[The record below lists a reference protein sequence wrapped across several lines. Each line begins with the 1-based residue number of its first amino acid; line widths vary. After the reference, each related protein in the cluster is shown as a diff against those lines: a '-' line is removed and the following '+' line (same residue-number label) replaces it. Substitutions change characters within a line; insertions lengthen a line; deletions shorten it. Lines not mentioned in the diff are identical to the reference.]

1 MVFLIL
7 NRIGT
12 AFSMQFQVFIVGLV
26 WGCAGMLLDAT
37 ETVGLVQPNL
47 QFTHLSPGQALTPG
61 SVNAML
67 QDRQGML
74 WIGTET
80 GLSGF
85 DGYETITFQHNPN
98 NGTSLGGGSV
108 TALAEEPG
116 GRLWVGTRQGF
127 LERLDVE
134 KRVFEHVVLKVKDSG
149 ETVDRIGAIQALLM
163 VDSRWLWIGAANGLF
178 RVDLRLMETERF
190 DDIKG
195 GISAIVESP
204 DERVWIA
211 TEEGKLHVC
220 CSKKGEETPKAIW
233 AAPSDVRSLAF
244 DKWGVLWVVTSR
256 DGLLTLQPEGEGIR
270 EASDDSRMGRAIM
283 EPTAVVPD
291 SLGSVW
297 LGSSEG
303 LHRYEPESG
312 AWSRYSHDPFDTG
325 SVMGNRVTCVYMDK
339 RRVLWLG
346 FSSGGVS
353 RFGLDRTWFDRM
365 TIGSGRRDGLSHRN
379 VTAALADRHGQI
391 WFGTSEGLDRWD
403 PVKGTIGNRFIAELN
418 SDERLIVDVSAL
430 FEDSKGRLWVG
441 KRGGGAVLLDIS
453 VLGNEKIL
461 AEACVGTREFS
472 RYTITD
478 FIENTDGMVWA
489 STDGGGI
496 FSYDEGG
503 TGFLPVPIGE
513 LGEMGNLVIN
523 DLCRDSR
530 GEIWVATSGD
540 GLLKYDAAN
549 RVHAQQTLLPGG
561 SVSTLFEDSDG
572 MLWAG
577 FYGRGLSRINL
588 QTGEALTLSTRNS
601 ELPDDSVNSIAQDRS
616 GRLWIATESG
626 LARFDRA
633 TMEFRTFDRHDGLQ
647 GDRFNLRA
655 ACSTREG
662 LVLFGGANGLSAIN
676 PNQIPDPREVQI
688 PVLTALELFGEQVDP
703 SPDGILKKPLS
714 LTNLIQLPYSKNSQ
728 IGFRFATVNLAA
740 PEKSQFR
747 FRMDGVDADW
757 QKADERRRA
766 SYAGLQPGLYTFEVQ
781 ASIDGT
787 NWNAGNAKVEV
798 KIRPQW
804 YSLWYTRVA
813 FVVIATLLIAYWVV
827 LRFRAREEKLRRQQE
842 QLQVRYSRAE
852 AALARQLQHAM
863 LLEQTGLALGS
874 KEGAGNLLG
883 TALRNLG
890 EAFGVG
896 RSSVHAGTEGAEDSE
911 AAGFHRVAE
920 HREGDP
926 AVDPDPHRR
935 VENERFIRKL
945 VRSERAL
952 AISDID
958 GRPDLFPSTVA
969 AGPDEVRAVLAVRT
983 SYLGHTNGFII
994 LQHIGSGREWQSDE
1008 VKLIESLSGQFGMVI
1023 AQMEQQERDER
1034 QRRELEHAKREAELA
1049 NRSKSDFLAKMTH
1062 ELRTPLNAIIGFSEL
1077 LSSDVDLT
1085 GRQRE
1090 TLDII
1095 NNSGEHLLGVIND
1108 ILEVSK
1114 IEAGK
1119 VELQPERFNLAH
1131 LLASVYEM
1139 LAFGVRAKGLSFEIR
1154 KLGDLPVNIVAD
1166 KGKLRQVL
1174 VNLVGNATKFTADGK
1189 VAVLLRSSAPH
1200 VVGDR
1205 TLRMLCFEVCDTGPG
1220 IAPEDLPRLF
1230 EKFSQTETGQKSR
1243 RGTGLGLAIS
1253 KAFVEMMGG
1262 KVEVESRVGV
1272 GSVFRFTIVCE
1283 EAGAL
1288 SGSEES
1294 EQAAIRPAHLAAGQI
1309 RRLADDHPEI
1319 RILIAEDQPANR
1331 LLASRILKAA
1341 GFTVCEAENGA
1352 EALEKWR
1359 EFQPHLILMDEEMP
1373 VMRGKEATQ
1382 KIRAEADGKGPI
1394 IVALTAFA
1402 LDETRV
1408 AALASGCDDFL
1419 AKPFRIDDL
1428 LATIAR
1434 HVPITLVNAPPVATA
1449 A

>member
-1 MVFLIL
+1 MRFWIIIAVLALGF
-7 NRIGT
+7 GCSFMC
-12 AFSMQFQVFIVGLV
+12 ASEGL
-26 WGCAGMLLDAT
+26 
-37 ETVGLVQPNL
+37 GLVQPNI
-47 QFTHLSPGQALTPG
+47 QFTHLSPGQGLTSG
-61 SVNAML
+61 AVNAML

-85 DGYETITFQHNPN
+85 DGYETIMFQHNPN
-98 NGTSLGGGSV
+98 NGASLGGGSV

-127 LERLDVE
+127 LERLDVAKGE
-134 KRVFEHVVLKVKDSG
+134 FDHISLKLPKSG
-149 ETVDRIGAIQALLM
+149 EVMDRIGSIQALLM

-178 RVDLRLMETERF
+178 RIDIRDLEAERIET
-190 DDIKG
+190 IKEG
-195 GISAIVESP
+195 VRAIVESP
-204 DERVWIA
+204 DERLWIA
-211 TEEGKLHVC
+211 TEEGKVFLHQPEV
-220 CSKKGEETPKAIW
+220 GVDPEPKLVW
-233 AAPSDVRSLAF
+233 TGPSDIISLSF
-244 DKWGVLWVVTSR
+244 DKWGTLWAATSQNGMLSLQPDG
-256 DGLLTLQPEGEGIR
+256 DGLT
-270 EASDDSRMGRAIM
+270 EATDVPQTKRSIM
-283 EPTAVVPD
+283 EPTSVVAD

-297 LGSSEG
+297 VGSSEG
-303 LHRYEPESG
+303 LHRYEPERK
-312 AWSRYSHDPFDTG
+312 AWSRYAHDPFDTG

-353 RFGLDRTWFDRM
+353 RFGLDRTWFDRLLN
-365 TIGSGRRDGLSHRN
+365 GSGHQDGLSHRN
-379 VTAALADRHGQI
+379 VTAAFADRHGRI
-391 WFGTSEGLDRWD
+391 WLGTSEGLDCWD
-403 PVKGTIGNRFIAELN
+403 PVAGTIRNRLIAEVN
-418 SDERLIVDVSAL
+418 ANERLIVDVSAVV
-430 FEDSKGRLWVG
+430 EDSKGRLWVG
-441 KRGGGAVLLDIS
+441 KRGGGVALIDIS
-453 VLGNEKIL
+453 RPGEERTL
-461 AEACVGTREFS
+461 AADCAGPREFS
-472 RYTITD
+472 RFTVTD
-478 FIENTDGMVWA
+478 FVETTDGAVWA
-489 STDGGGI
+489 STDSGGI
-496 FSYDEGG
+496 FSYNEAEAK
-503 TGFLPVPIGE
+503 FMPVPIGE
-513 LGEMGNLVIN
+513 LGDLGNLVIN

-530 GEIWVATSGD
+530 GDIWVATAGD
-540 GLLKYDAAN
+540 GLLKYDAA
-549 RVHAQQTLLPGG
+549 RRQLEQQPRLPGG
-561 SVSTLFEDSDG
+561 AVVTLFEDSDG
-572 MLWAG
+572 MLWVG
-577 FYGRGLSRINL
+577 FLGRGLSRIDFR
-588 QTGEALTLSTRNS
+588 TGDVLTLSTRNS
-601 ELPDDSVNSIAQDRS
+601 HLPDDSVDAIAQDRS
-616 GRLWIATESG
+616 GRLWIATENG

-647 GDRFNLRA
+647 GDRFNMKA
-655 ACSTREG
+655 SCSTGAG
-662 LVLFGGANGLSAIN
+662 LVLFGGPNGLSVIN
-676 PNQIPDPREVQI
+676 PNQVPDPREVQI
-688 PVLTALELFGEQVDP
+688 PVLTALEIFGERIDP
-703 SPDGILKKPLS
+703 SPSGILKKPLS
-714 LTNLIQLPYSKNSQ
+714 LTNQIQMPYSKNSQ
-728 IGFRFATVNLAA
+728 VGFRFATVNLAA
-740 PEKSQFR
+740 PEKSIFR
-747 FRMDGVDADW
+747 YRMSGVDTEW
-757 QKADERRRA
+757 QKADERRLA
-766 SYAGLQPGLYTFEVQ
+766 SYSGMSPGLYTFEVQ
-781 ASIDGT
+781 ASTDGN
-787 NWNAGNAKVEV
+787 NWNGGNAKIEV
-798 KIRPQW
+798 DIRPQW

-813 FVVIATLLIAYWVV
+813 FIVIATLLIGYWVM
-827 LRFRAREEKLRRQQE
+827 LRIRAREERLRRQQE

-874 KEGAGNLLG
+874 KEGAGDLLG

-890 EAFGVG
+890 EAFRVG
-896 RSSVHAGTEGAEDSE
+896 RSSVHAGFGETDGAEST
-911 AAGFHRVAE
+911 GFRLVAE
-920 HREGDP
+920 HREADP
-926 AVDPDPHRR
+926 ATDPDPHRR
-935 VENERFIRKL
+935 IESARFIGKL
-945 VRSERAL
+945 LRSERAL
-952 AISDID
+952 TVSDID
-958 GRPDLFPSTVA
+958 GRPDLFPTTTAV
-969 AGPDEVRAVLAVRT
+969 GHGEVRAVLAVRT
-983 SYLGHTNGFII
+983 SYMGHTNGYII
-994 LQHIGSGREWQSDE
+994 LQHIGGAREWQSDE

-1034 QRRELEHAKREAELA
+1034 QRRELENAKREAELA

-1077 LSSDVDLT
+1077 LSSDIDLT

-1108 ILEVSK
+1108 ILEISK

-1139 LAFGVRAKGLSFEIR
+1139 LAFGVRAKGLTFEIR

-1174 VNLVGNATKFTADGK
+1174 VNLVGNATKFTAQGK
-1189 VAVLLRSSAPH
+1189 VAVLLRSSAPR
-1200 VVGDR
+1200 VVDDR

-1220 IAPEDLPRLF
+1220 IAPDDLPRLF

-1283 EAGAL
+1283 ESVAL
-1288 SGSEES
+1288 NAPEETN
-1294 EQAAIRPAHLAAGQI
+1294 QATSRPAHLAAGQV
-1309 RRLADDHPEI
+1309 RRLADQHSEV

-1331 LLASRILKAA
+1331 LLATRILKNA
-1341 GFTVCEAENGA
+1341 GFTICEAENGA
-1352 EALEKWR
+1352 EAVEKWR
-1359 EFQPHLILMDEEMP
+1359 EFKPHLILMDEEMP

-1382 KIRAEADGKGPI
+1382 KIRAESDGKGPI

-1434 HVPITLVNAPPVATA
+1434 HVPIDLVSAPAVADA